1 MKLALYAPILV
12 PLRIG
17 AILCVLTVAI
27 VSANLAVLGADKKK
41 LTESPMSW
49 WRRALRLPAVYASR
63 ALLWCLGILWIER
76 KGTGK
81 CAPPSEAQL
90 VLANHI
96 GFLETFIM
104 GYESGGMPVSRMENA
119 SMPLFGPMVGC
130 MQPIYVDRN
139 DPNSR
144 QYVKG
149 ELVRRTTPKKGES
162 WPQVLIFPEG
172 TCANQQALVCFK
184 TGAFIPGRPVQPVAI
199 RFPVGMVDPCWVCAG
214 PDIGE
219 LMLRLM
225 AQPYQ
230 PCELIYLPVYHPSD
244 EEKKDARLFA
254 NNVRDVIA
262 AALGVPCTDHSFD
275 DVKLQLAATK
285 LRSKRVKEKDR
296 KSHLTVSAG
305 GIQMRKLKE
314 VAPH

>member
-1 MKLALYAPILV
+1 MPHAP
-12 PLRIG
+12 
-17 AILCVLTVAI
+17 
-27 VSANLAVLGADKKK
+27 
-41 LTESPMSW
+41 
-49 WRRALRLPAVYASR
+49 
-63 ALLWCLGILWIER
+63 LWTRGPH
-76 KGTGK
+76 
-81 CAPPSEAQL
+81 A
-90 VLANHI
+90 ANH
-96 GFLETFIM
+96 
-104 GYESGGMPVSRMENA
+104 
-119 SMPLFGPMVGC
+119 
-130 MQPIYVDRN
+130 VDRN

-244 EEKKDARLFA
+244 EEKKVQGF
-254 NNVRDVIA
+254 
-262 AALGVPCTDHSFD
+262 
-275 DVKLQLAATK
+275 
-285 LRSKRVKEKDR
+285 R
-296 KSHLTVSAG
+296 K
-305 GIQMRKLKE
+305 
-314 VAPH
+314 